1 MHIYPELQ
9 ANRPIEDAIEPIEIS
24 ENEFNSNESDDNEE
38 EEEEEVVAQ
47 EEQPTSKAPSS
58 EEPVGPNLFVIGL
71 KGKDNKRVEVK
82 VSPETQLRKLLSYY
96 LRLLI
101 CLKLSLYLMMKKW
114 I

>member
-71 KGKDNKRVEVK
+71 KG
-82 VSPETQLRKLLSYY
+82 SYFH
-96 LRLLI
+96 I
-101 CLKLSLYLMMKKW
+101 